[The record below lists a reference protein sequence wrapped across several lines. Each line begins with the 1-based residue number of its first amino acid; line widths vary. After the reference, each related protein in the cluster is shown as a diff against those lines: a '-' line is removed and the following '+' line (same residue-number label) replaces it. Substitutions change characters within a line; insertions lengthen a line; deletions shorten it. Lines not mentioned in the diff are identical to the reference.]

1 MGKAELLI
9 LGANLVVCLA
19 GFVLCVKRM
28 GYMSKRATKL
38 AIRIQYAILS
48 AFFTASAISW
58 THDDPASMTQLVM
71 SALVLA
77 FLLCGNDAWRYGAP
91 DYTMRHAAGAD

>member
-28 GYMSKRATKL
+28 GYMSKRTTKL

-58 THDDPASMTQLVM
+58 THDDPASMTQLTM
-71 SALVLA
+71 SALVVA
-77 FLLCGNDAWRYGAP
+77 FLLCGNDAWRDGAP
-91 DYTMRHAAGAD
+91 VYTYRHAGAD